1 MRPLRSIPRIRVRT
15 DVFASTFAGGAF
27 RLTLLPVV
35 TGDS

>member
-1 MRPLRSIPRIRVRT
+1 MRVRT

-27 RLTLLPVV
+27 RLALLPVV